1 MAGSSKWWTRR
12 IIPRIRMTVWT
23 PTSKRWTKHWT
34 PFVKQASNVWSLRPL
49 GANRR
54 RISRA
59 RTRACKFKRVPA
71 RQAGHQISPRY
82 LPDGRIVFA
91 STRQTRSPALCLD
104 DDLQAVDHRGMFNPN
119 ALRLLRAWGCRFFE
133 MRIEE
138 VTLTMRNIACSG
150 LLALFLA
157 TGAQAE
163 PAPDFTL
170 KSNTGENLR
179 LAEQRGKVVMINFWA
194 SWCAPCRQEMP
205 FLDELY
211 QRYERAGFTLFGV
224 NVEQDNSAAQRF
236 LEEIEV
242 SFPILFDPTSDVS
255 RAYQVSAM
263 PTTVMVD
270 RDGQVRYVNRGYRP
284 GDEEKYQEQIQE
296 LIRE

>member
-1 MAGSSKWWTRR
+1 
-12 IIPRIRMTVWT
+12 
-23 PTSKRWTKHWT
+23 
-34 PFVKQASNVWSLRPL
+34 
-49 GANRR
+49 
-54 RISRA
+54 
-59 RTRACKFKRVPA
+59 
-71 RQAGHQISPRY
+71 
-82 LPDGRIVFA
+82 
-91 STRQTRSPALCLD
+91 
-104 DDLQAVDHRGMFNPN
+104 
-119 ALRLLRAWGCRFFE
+119 
-133 MRIEE
+133 
-138 VTLTMRNIACSG
+138 MRNIACWG

-170 KSNTGENLR
+170 KTNTGENLR

-270 RDGQVRYVNRGYRP
+270 RDGQVRYVNRDRKSTRLNSSHVAISYAVFCL
-284 GDEEKYQEQIQE
+284 KK
-296 LIRE
+296 